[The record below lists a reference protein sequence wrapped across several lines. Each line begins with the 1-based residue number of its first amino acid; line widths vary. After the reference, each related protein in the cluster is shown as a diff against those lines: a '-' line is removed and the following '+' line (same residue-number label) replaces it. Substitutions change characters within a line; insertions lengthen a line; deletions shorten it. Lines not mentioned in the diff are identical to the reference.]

1 MHNISGHQMLP
12 PAQTGR
18 SRGAVGQA
26 GVRLVVPTLAAL
38 SVLRPGRPAAGGR
51 RSKPKR
57 TTAVAPWL
65 PGPSSV
71 ARPVASGKKR
81 TGVRVRES
89 VGAAQPAAYA
99 AQDTQACGPVPLS
112 GLSGKK
118 KKERKTGR
126 AQRRRPPTGRSEA
139 VSCAGSRRKQRR
151 AQALDDFAVVR
162 ARRSAQPSH
171 QHGTRHD
178 ERDVPSP
185 DRQRTGRFY
194 SCTGARVDLRQDNF
208 HRIHANLDGCYG
220 LAEDVFVQG
229 DQARAVFPVGNSTH
243 PFTGLFHNPRFELRV
258 HLERSSGDAVL
269 FGAIQDAEIALRI
282 SDSRLVT
289 HNGSRAALA
298 GEMQDN
304 NWMGTVHLRDSLFK
318 ATGAGTV
325 QVGLVGTTLGAG
337 NVVAVHEASGTSMQ
351 ALSVGASDSCPRAVA
366 SLGLGLL
373 HSSARQDVYQHVVRG
388 NRLQARADSGWATAA
403 MLAVFD
409 QPHNDAG
416 SLRSVQRG
424 LHDNSLLAEGGVARH
439 AGGCSGGSS
448 ASLGYGDVQC
458 AAPGAVRSPTRLRAA
473 QVEWFNNSARAL
485 PLGSQVPGGAAD
497 SRTCTSLVSTAVV
510 DSVQLQ
516 QRGLAPGQ
524 RQDSLEERSL
534 LPAARDMA
542 LFLFYGGDGQL
553 PLLAAGSNGTGNMT
567 VNVTGF
573 VDTAS
578 FQWAP
583 AGDSRAFDNRLL
595 VRGSSVQP
603 AGWREAFQAF
613 RDSESVSPTGW
624 PFLNSWSCKGQDAHS
639 ALLHYPGEQLQS
651 MTPFEEGWVL
661 LTRQR
666 YPWQQDNDLKG
677 LLRVTRYGREDFD
690 PGNPWVEGR
699 LVDGEILLYQPHGQ
713 DVLAQD
719 ARAGY
724 SLVQGHL
731 LHQMYQRPGGAL
743 QLVSLALNETDSHYQ
758 LRHYDELAG
767 QARLLSV
774 EDGQLHLWMQQE
786 DEDTL
791 LVYGLGTAPLAPNTS
806 SWLRWGFELSGQPG
820 GPVVLARDGQ
830 WLYSL
835 RQAARQAASLRRWQ
849 MDGFVLDPD
858 WQSGWPGRVT
868 QDLRLTRLH
877 GRRLVGV
884 TATELISPV
893 VPYSPLSPFGRYRLQ
908 LSSAGG
914 CLQQLRHGWPPWR
927 SLPAVPAAPV
937 SPTTAEPSPSLASTL
952 PVLPASGGP
961 WSLTRSPWFPAV
973 PVWFDGVLTA
983 IFGVGTAFLA
993 VGLVGCLVCSVR
1005 SRVQQ
1010 IQRRRAAQSPARRQ
1024 QQALELGE
1032 RHSRQQRLPPSE
1044 QAAGS
1049 GSREPGSHS
1058 RDAAPS
1064 SLPCALEDGTA
1075 REETA
1080 L

>member
-38 SVLRPGRPAAGGR
+38 SVLRPGRPAAGE

-57 TTAVAPWL
+57 ATGVVPWL

-89 VGAAQPAAYA
+89 VASGTECTGVREPVASGKKSTGVRESVGAAQPAAYA
-99 AQDTQACGPVPLS
+99 AQETQACGPVS
-112 GLSGKK
+112 LSGKK

-151 AQALDDFAVVR
+151 AEALDDFAVVR

-178 ERDVPSP
+178 EQDVPSP
-185 DRQRTGRFY
+185 AKQRTGRFY

-243 PFTGLFHNPRFELRV
+243 PFTGLFHNPWFELRV

-337 NVVAVHEASGTSMQ
+337 NVVAVHEASDTSMQ

-409 QPHNDAG
+409 QPYKDAG

-424 LHDNSLLAEGGVARH
+424 LQDNSLLAQGGVARH

-497 SRTCTSLVSTAVV
+497 SRTCTSLVSTAAV
-510 DSVQLQ
+510 DFVQLQ
-516 QRGLAPGQ
+516 QRGLAAGQPG
-524 RQDSLEERSL
+524 RR
-534 LPAARDMA
+534 
-542 LFLFYGGDGQL
+542 LF
-553 PLLAAGSNGTGNMT
+553 
-567 VNVTGF
+567 
-573 VDTAS
+573 AS
-578 FQWAP
+578 C
-583 AGDSRAFDNRLL
+583 G
-595 VRGSSVQP
+595 
-603 AGWREAFQAF
+603 
-613 RDSESVSPTGW
+613 
-624 PFLNSWSCKGQDAHS
+624 
-639 ALLHYPGEQLQS
+639 
-651 MTPFEEGWVL
+651 
-661 LTRQR
+661 
-666 YPWQQDNDLKG
+666 
-677 LLRVTRYGREDFD
+677 TRYG
-690 PGNPWVEGR
+690 
-699 LVDGEILLYQPHGQ
+699 
-713 DVLAQD
+713 
-719 ARAGY
+719 
-724 SLVQGHL
+724 
-731 LHQMYQRPGGAL
+731 
-743 QLVSLALNETDSHYQ
+743 
-758 LRHYDELAG
+758 
-767 QARLLSV
+767 
-774 EDGQLHLWMQQE
+774 
-786 DEDTL
+786 
-791 LVYGLGTAPLAPNTS
+791 
-806 SWLRWGFELSGQPG
+806 
-820 GPVVLARDGQ
+820 VVFV
-830 WLYSL
+830 
-835 RQAARQAASLRRWQ
+835 LRRRW
-849 MDGFVLDPD
+849 PAP
-858 WQSGWPGRVT
+858 PGR
-868 QDLRLTRLH
+868 
-877 GRRLVGV
+877 GR
-884 TATELISPV
+884 
-893 VPYSPLSPFGRYRLQ
+893 
-908 LSSAGG
+908 
-914 CLQQLRHGWPPWR
+914 H
-927 SLPAVPAAPV
+927 
-937 SPTTAEPSPSLASTL
+937 
-952 PVLPASGGP
+952 
-961 WSLTRSPWFPAV
+961 
-973 PVWFDGVLTA
+973 
-983 IFGVGTAFLA
+983 
-993 VGLVGCLVCSVR
+993 
-1005 SRVQQ
+1005 
-1010 IQRRRAAQSPARRQ
+1010 QRNR
-1024 QQALELGE
+1024 
-1032 RHSRQQRLPPSE
+1032 
-1044 QAAGS
+1044 
-1049 GSREPGSHS
+1049 
-1058 RDAAPS
+1058 
-1064 SLPCALEDGTA
+1064 
-1075 REETA
+1075 
-1080 L
+1080 